1 MRTITIKGIPD
12 DLYRRLRRRAAEHR
26 RSINREVIVC
36 LERSLQS
43 RRIDPES
50 FLARVDALR
59 ERVGLAPANE
69 EILKAARAAG
79 RP

>member
-12 DLYRRLRRRAAEHR
+12 PLYRRIKRRAAENR
-26 RSINREVIVC
+26 RSLNSEVIVC
-36 LERSLQS
+36 LEHSAPP
-43 RRIDPES
+43 RRIDPKA

-59 ERVGLAPANE
+59 KKLALPPLTDE
-69 EILKAARAAG
+69 MLRAAKNEG